1 MSRTNYIKPA
11 HKPSKICGDYGYHR
25 KDGKPCSNWVT
36 PGTHACRAHA
46 GKTLDEHTKTAQ
58 ETKIAT
64 QALNAWGL
72 IPDQWVDPIQT
83 ILNLISLSARRV
95 AMYAE
100 LLNAIQHRG
109 IAGDVMWRAEGEPG
123 GEEEPHED
131 MALRIGLTPGQLA
144 LYKTVIGNVYEMSKG
159 GELYISRE
167 DHRAIITLDGHERDR
182 LSKLCI
188 DAAKLN
194 IEERRI
200 TAAQE
205 QGGKLA
211 SVVRRMLD
219 ELNLSEQQLAAAG
232 PAFRRAMTAM
242 FNEGN
247 ILEGSTTE

>member
-1 MSRTNYIKPA
+1 MIRKNYTKRGN
-11 HKPSKICGDYGYHR
+11 KPSNVCGDYGYTK
-25 KDGKPCSNWVT
+25 KDGKPCANWTT
-36 PGTHACRAHA
+36 PGTHACRFHA
-46 GKTLDEHTKTAQ
+46 GKTLDAHIQAAQ
-58 ETKIAT
+58 TTKIAT

-219 ELNLSEQQLAAAG
+219 ELNLTEQQLAAAG

-247 ILEGSTTE
+247 ILEGSTE

>member
-1 MSRTNYIKPA
+1 MPRSNHIKPA
-11 HKPSKICGDYGYHR
+11 NKPSKICGDYGYHR
-25 KDGKPCSNWVT
+25 KDGKECSNWVT
-36 PGTHACRAHA
+36 PGTHVCRYHA
-46 GKTLDEHTKTAQ
+46 GKTLPQHAQTAK

-95 AMYAE
+95 AMYAD
-100 LLNAIQHRG
+100 LLQAIQYRG
-109 IAGDVMWRAEGEPG
+109 IADDVMWRAEGEPG
-123 GEEEPHED
+123 TEPED
-131 MALRIGLTPGQLA
+131 HDEHAMRIGLTPAQLA

-167 DHRAIITLDGHERDR
+167 DHRALILLDGHERDR
-182 LSKLCI
+182 LSRLCI

-219 ELNLSEQQLAAAG
+219 ELNLTEEQLVAAG
-232 PAFRRAMTAM
+232 PAFRRALTAV
-242 FNEGN
+242 FNEGV